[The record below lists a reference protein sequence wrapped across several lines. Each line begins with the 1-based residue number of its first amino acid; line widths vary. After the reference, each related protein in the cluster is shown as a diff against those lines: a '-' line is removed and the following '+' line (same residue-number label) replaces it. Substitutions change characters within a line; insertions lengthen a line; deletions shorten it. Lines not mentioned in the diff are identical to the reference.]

1 MERSL
6 TFRAWA
12 GAVNLLAMLSAA
24 MFLPAGT
31 VAYWQAW
38 MFLALFFLP
47 VILITRHFLSADPAL
62 IERRLH
68 VGPVHETRP
77 LQKFLQTAASL
88 GFLLLFIIPGFDHRY
103 GWSDVPPLLSV
114 VCGTVIAAGLFL
126 IWEVFRVNSFTSA
139 LIEVSEMQ
147 TVISSGPYAVVR
159 HPMYAGALPVLILT
173 PIALGSWTG
182 VLVSPLMLAV
192 IVGRIL
198 DEERM
203 LTEELEG
210 YRDYRTKVRY
220 RLVPYV
226 W

>member
-12 GAVNLLAMLSAA
+12 GAANLLVMLCAA

-31 VAYWQAW
+31 FAFWQAW
-38 MFLALFFLP
+38 WYLVLFFLP
-47 VILITRHFLSADPAL
+47 IVLITQHFLSADPAL
-62 IERRLH
+62 IERRMH

-77 LQKFLQTAASL
+77 LQKLLQTAASL

-103 GWSDVPPLLSV
+103 GWSEVPALLSA
-114 VCGTVIAAGLFL
+114 VCGTMIAAGMFF
-126 IWEVFRVNSFTSA
+126 IREVFRVNSFTSA
-139 LIEVSEMQ
+139 LIEVSETQ
-147 TVISSGPYAVVR
+147 SVITTGPYAVVR
-159 HPMYAGALPVLILT
+159 HPMYAGALPILLLT

-182 VLVSPLMLAV
+182 LLVSPLMLAV
-192 IVGRIL
+192 IVGRII
-198 DEERM
+198 DEER
-203 LTEELEG
+203 LLSEELEG